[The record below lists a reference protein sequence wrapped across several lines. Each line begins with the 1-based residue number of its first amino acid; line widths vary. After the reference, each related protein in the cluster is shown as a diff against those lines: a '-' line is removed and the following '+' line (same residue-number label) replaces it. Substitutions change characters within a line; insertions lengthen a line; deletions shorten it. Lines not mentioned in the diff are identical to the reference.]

1 MEMLIKRCAGLDVHK
16 ETVVACARL
25 AAKGRVQCVTEQF
38 GTTTSELL
46 RLAAWLLAQGC
57 THAAMEATGVYWKP
71 VWHILED
78 QIKLILAN
86 AMEVRNV
93 PGRKSDVSDAAWLA
107 DLLAHGLIRGSF
119 VPPRPI
125 QELRD
130 LTRTRKQLSRQV
142 SQTTQRLQKVLEDA
156 NLKITGV
163 ISDLLGVSGRAIL
176 RALIKGETDPERLLA
191 QTNGRLKAPRERLIE
206 GLRGAVTDHHRF
218 QLRLHLSQIESFERV
233 LKDLDDE
240 IARHLE
246 PFRPQLERLS
256 TIPGVSDFVASVL
269 IAEIGTDMTYFPS
282 AGHLISWAG
291 LCPRMDE
298 SAGKRRNTRIRHGAR
313 WLRSTL
319 VHAAWPAARS
329 KGTYLQAQFLRLKGR
344 RGPKKAAVAVAAS
357 MLTAAYHILKDD
369 GVVYLDLGG
378 DYFDRR
384 DKDRAAKRLVKR
396 LQDLGYAVTLQE
408 AA

>member
-1 MEMLIKRCAGLDVHK
+1 MKVLLKRCAGLDVHK

-25 AAKGRVQCVTEQF
+25 MLHGRVKYVLEQF

-46 RLAAWLLAQGC
+46 RLLEWLQAQDC
-57 THAAMEATGVYWKP
+57 PHAVLEATGVYWKP
-71 VWHILED
+71 VWHILEG
-78 QIKLILAN
+78 QIELTLAN

-93 PGRKSDVSDAAWLA
+93 PGRKSDISDAVWLA
-107 DLLAHGLIRGSF
+107 DLLAHGLVRGSF

-142 SQTTQRLQKVLEDA
+142 TQATQRIEKVLEDA

-163 ISDLLGVSGRAIL
+163 ITDLLGVSGRAIL
-176 RALIKGETDPERLLA
+176 RALIEGETDPERLLA
-191 QTNGRLKAPRERLIE
+191 RTNGRLKAPRERLIE
-206 GLRGAVTDHHRF
+206 GLRGKVTDHHRF
-218 QLRLHLSQIESFERV
+218 QLRLHLSQIDSVEGLLS
-233 LKDLDDE
+233 DLDTE
-240 IARHLE
+240 MARHLE
-246 PFRPQLERLS
+246 PFRSQLERLS
-256 TIPGVSDFVASVL
+256 TIPGVSTYTASVL
-269 IAEIGTDMTYFPS
+269 IAEIGTDMTRFPD

-298 SAGKRRNTRIRHGAR
+298 SAGKRRNTSLRKGAR

-329 KGTYLQAQFLRLKGR
+329 KGTYLQAQFLRLKSR

-357 MLTAAYHILKDD
+357 ILTAAYHILKDE
-369 GVVYLDLGG
+369 GIVYQDLGG

-384 DKDRAAKRLVKR
+384 DKKRAAKRLVKR
-396 LQDLGYAVTLQE
+396 LQDLGFTVTLEE